1 MKRIRLF
8 AFLLVPAL
16 SLAVYA
22 DKASSK
28 FETRCGW
35 FNNPTPANVWLFDRD
50 GEWVIGV
57 QGGYQVEGDWD
68 WPEFKPEQW
77 VEVNGSYGYGCA
89 CMTLRVNKKT
99 HRVLEIKSAR
109 PRELSDC
116 RNDKALKKFNP

>member
-8 AFLLVPAL
+8 AFLVVPAL

-22 DKASSK
+22 DKPSSK

-35 FNNPTPANVWLFDRD
+35 FENPTPANVTLFDRY

-77 VEVNGSYGYGCA
+77 VEVNGHYGYGCA
-89 CMTLRVNKKT
+89 CLKVRVNKKT

-116 RNDKALKKFNP
+116 RNDKALKKLDR